1 MRMGGGGIS
10 TRAHAIRTHKAASDR
25 PWSVWLLWL
34 CGPSSESKSQL
45 LRSCLSKSR
54 NVNTILWSLA
64 LFGHL
69 AVASFFSAHTG
80 KKWIKKLFL
89 RLILQQWWGQT
100 SAFWSIKCPS
110 VYLTTPSSP
119 TSSVYHPQTMIFHL
133 SYHKGTIKDEMLF
146 CFSFSGTTACWQ
158 CSLSVPLR
166 SFDRTSN

>member
-10 TRAHAIRTHKAASDR
+10 TRAHAIRTHNAASDR

-45 LRSCLSKSR
+45 LSSCLSKSR
-54 NVNTILWSLA
+54 NVNTTLWSLA

-69 AVASFFSAHTG
+69 AVASFFLITLG
-80 KKWIKKLFL
+80 KMDKKLFL

-110 VYLTTPSSP
+110 VYLTTP

-133 SYHKGTIKDEMLF
+133 SHHKGTIKDEMLF
-146 CFSFSGTTACWQ
+146 CFSFSGTAACWQ

-166 SFDRTSN
+166 SFDRFSN